1 MSQLEQQLAR
11 WRQAGLLDADTA
23 AQIRAFEA
31 SRPSAAGSWLA
42 RLALGAGGLMAAA
55 GLLLFVAANWDG
67 LSPPGR
73 GVLLLGTLTLLHVAA
88 GAASERLPHLAT
100 TLHAVGTAT
109 LGAVIFL
116 LGQTYNLHASWA
128 HGFLLWALGGW
139 AGWLLLRQWPQLLF
153 AAVLTPVWVMA
164 EWVDRY
170 PLVEPVAPA
179 GALALT
185 AIAYLVAERGS
196 DATVARRTIAIV
208 GAVTVLPLAAML
220 FAMGWNRRVGMPPS
234 GTSAGLALAL
244 FALPL
249 VGGTLLRPRGV
260 WHMAVAA
267 LWVGLL
273 TFGGDRPALFNHF
286 WAALGGVLLALSGVL
301 DASPRRIS
309 VGFAG
314 FALAVLAFYF
324 GSVMDRFGRATSLLV
339 GGVSFLVLGAL
350 LERLRRRLVAR
361 ATEQAA

>member
-23 AQIRAFEA
+23 TRIRDFEA

-55 GLLLFVAANWDG
+55 GILLFVAANWDG
-67 LSPPGR
+67 LSPAGR
-73 GVLLLGTLTLLHVAA
+73 SVLLLGSLTLLHLAA
-88 GAASERLPHLAT
+88 IGASERLPHLAT

-153 AAVLTPVWVMA
+153 ATVLTPVWVMA

-170 PLVEPVAPA
+170 PLLEPVAPV

-185 AIAYLVAERGS
+185 AVAYLLAEQGT
-196 DATVARRTIAIV
+196 DAPVPRRTVAII

-220 FAMGWNRRVGMPPS
+220 FVMDWNRRAVVPES
-234 GTSAGLALAL
+234 GGAAGISLVL

-249 VGGTLLRPRGV
+249 VAGALLRPRGA

-273 TFGGDRPALFNHF
+273 TFGSDRPALFDHF